1 MQGHRE
7 NSKKVPAPSRVP
19 LRVKSRDLSIPPG
32 LDLHTPV
39 GPELA
44 LLAVSCEI
52 HNRVLRASRSSPL
65 SGTSCERRGRLT
77 SALTSPT
84 QTTVGLGNVPPRS
97 SAALCS
103 SRTVDGSRHVCVSGA
118 SLNRFK
124 MRGSE
129 EIDSYAISFA

>member
-44 LLAVSCEI
+44 YDPPTHTSVESCD
-52 HNRVLRASRSSPL
+52 RDASIP
-65 SGTSCERRGRLT
+65 GT
-77 SALTSPT
+77 
-84 QTTVGLGNVPPRS
+84 
-97 SAALCS
+97 
-103 SRTVDGSRHVCVSGA
+103 
-118 SLNRFK
+118 
-124 MRGSE
+124 
-129 EIDSYAISFA
+129 